1 MTDQQKREIVLKLK
15 LISNLTIG
23 DKISSHYLM
32 IQPDSIST
40 KISRWIYGESRRN
53 TVVFV
58 RNTVLQGLELY
69 TKAQGL
75 EKETLLKDLKA
86 CKTGVVQL
94 QETYCS
100 DLRMVS
106 ELTDVIEVLTRQLG
120 Q

>member
-69 TKAQGL
+69 TKSQGL
-75 EKETLLKDLKA
+75 EKETLLKDLKS
-86 CKTGVVQL
+86 CKIGIIQL
-94 QETYCS
+94 SETYCT
-100 DLRMVS
+100 DLRMTS
-106 ELTDVIEVLTRQLG
+106 ELADVIEVLGRHIQ
-120 Q
+120 